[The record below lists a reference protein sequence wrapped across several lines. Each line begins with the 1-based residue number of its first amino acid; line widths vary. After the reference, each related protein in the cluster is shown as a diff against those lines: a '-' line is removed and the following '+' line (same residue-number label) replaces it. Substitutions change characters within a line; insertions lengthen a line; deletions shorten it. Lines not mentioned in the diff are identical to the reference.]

1 MCSSINFVIVFTHCH
16 TLEVLGYLY
25 MACVDLIFRANLYCW
40 IVKYIE
46 LIGSSTLFMIR
57 TWSEFEYHTWV
68 IHYCHLASEIQTWI

>member
-25 MACVDLIFRANLYCW
+25 MACVDLIFRANQYCW

-57 TWSEFEYHTWV
+57 PGLNLNITPGLS
-68 IHYCHLASEIQTWI
+68 IIAI